1 MSLQGN
7 CRPAVCASGKLIDV
21 SGKCVSALEE
31 VRGLAY
37 KIFVVFVPGK
47 LQMVTPED
55 IQSLSNYIHRSIAEV
70 SPQSM
75 SDINITVLN
84 HVSQEGYAELQ
95 RITLFSHFIANDTIK
110 RDKYE
115 DILLLLFSR
124 TWTVPRANGTENE
137 IEVNPVIFGEKLKE
151 FEQSKNEDI
160 DFIIELPMT
169 GKQTHQMLKSQEFS
183 INGSFT
189 TPQVA
194 AVKTSTYRQTH
205 ATNIQHPF
213 LWDFKHI
220 FIDVTHSLTCPYV
233 PVNISNITTA
243 KDKLPKMTFLLKGTA
258 VSVSSK
264 KKVTVVEDQLQ
275 LCISVYKKLTG
286 PTMSRNKQSLL
297 ERVQYYIE
305 AICVSLSMVCLLFS
319 GLTYCVFPSLRSLP
333 GMNNLSLCVSL
344 AVAQTCLLITARLGV
359 NSLLPQVYCL
369 MHAVLL
375 HYSWLAAFA
384 WMSVCCI
391 HMFRVFTA
399 NSNKFTDNRSDKKRY
414 LHYCIYGFGV
424 PALIV
429 IATYATNATV
439 SSGMSSGYNND
450 ICFLDTRRSI
460 WTLVL
465 SLLAPLCLVIITNSF
480 MFVMTVRQIVHVSNL
495 QENSRSR
502 DRQGVLTYVKLS
514 TLTGLLGAVVV
525 VAVQLNSPVLS
536 LLTSPLMALQGVF
549 IFVSFTCNQRVRRL
563 YVDLFGRLGLPCVK
577 STERTTSTGSTALRT
592 SSNKPG

>member
-1 MSLQGN
+1 
-7 CRPAVCASGKLIDV
+7 
-21 SGKCVSALEE
+21 
-31 VRGLAY
+31 
-37 KIFVVFVPGK
+37 
-47 LQMVTPED
+47 MVTMQD
-55 IQSLSNYIHRSIAEV
+55 IESLSNHISGSIADISIE
-70 SPQSM
+70 SM
-75 SDINITVLN
+75 SDINITVMHNDYDIDYAKLLRIS
-84 HVSQEGYAELQ
+84 VSSY
-95 RITLFSHFIANDTIK
+95 FIGNNTIG
-110 RDKYE
+110 RDEYE
-115 DILLLLFSR
+115 DQLLLFFSR
-124 TWTVPRANGTENE
+124 VWAFARANGTEDE
-137 IEVNPVIFGEKLKE
+137 IELKPVLLGEELKM
-151 FEQSKNEDI
+151 FEQFVNEDVQEV
-160 DFIIELPMT
+160 IELTQSSGETAHENENQESYTDWSLYSDTIIGWTTPPLT
-169 GKQTHQMLKSQEFS
+169 TFPWLTLPPTTSSIPSTSTPASKPSLGKVIYTQNQATSNHRIAQWMLKDE
-183 INGSFT
+183 
-189 TPQVA
+189 
-194 AVKTSTYRQTH
+194 
-205 ATNIQHPF
+205 
-213 LWDFKHI
+213 
-220 FIDVTHSLTCPYV
+220 FIDVTHSLVCPHV
-233 PVNISNITTA
+233 PVNISNTTTIE
-243 KDKLPKMTFLLKGTA
+243 KIPNMGFLFMGET
-258 VSVSSK
+258 VRVSSEQ
-264 KKVTVVEDQLQ
+264 KVAVINGQMQ
-275 LCISVYKKLTG
+275 LCTSLYRKLTG
-286 PTMSRNKQSLL
+286 PILTRNKQSLL
-297 ERVQYYIE
+297 EQVQYYIE
-305 AICVSLSMVCLLFS
+305 VICVSLSVICLLLS
-319 GLTYCVFPSLRSLP
+319 SVTYCVFPSLRSLP
-333 GMNNLSLCVSL
+333 GMNNLSLCMSL
-344 AVAQTCLLITARLGV
+344 AVAQTCLLITARWGV
-359 NSLLPQVYCL
+359 NKLFPQVYCL

-414 LHYCIYGFGV
+414 LHYCFYGFGV

-592 SSNKPG
+592 SSNKPSKGQTLSTTI